1 MGNKQRARGD
11 YLERQTKAAL
21 EAFGWVVVRAAGSL
35 GAADLL
41 AIRAGFRPLL
51 VACKITGYLR
61 PAERL
66 ALLKWA
72 AKGDARALMAQRTK
86 PGRVGLWEVQLGPAI
101 GDPVDEL
108 PAPRK
113 GASHDP

>member
-1 MGNKQRARGD
+1 MGNRNRDRGD

-51 VACKITGYLR
+51 VACKITGYLL
-61 PAERL
+61 PAERR
-66 ALLKWA
+66 ALIEWA

-86 PGRVGLWEVQLGPAI
+86 PGRVGLWEVHEDAKKRP
-101 GDPVDEL
+101 PVDEL

-113 GASHDP
+113 GPAHG